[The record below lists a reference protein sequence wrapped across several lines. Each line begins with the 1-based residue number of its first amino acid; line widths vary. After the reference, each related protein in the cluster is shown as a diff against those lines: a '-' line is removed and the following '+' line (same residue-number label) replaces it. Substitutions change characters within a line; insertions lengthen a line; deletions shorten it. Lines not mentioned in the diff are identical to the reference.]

1 MKILTELM
9 HKKSELQIA
18 PLIDVVF
25 LLLVYFMVT
34 SSLVKK
40 EADLPFQ
47 LPVPIVKHMMPDQVI
62 EVLVEISEAGII
74 SIEGAEY
81 RDSKDLIQQLATLKA
96 VAEASGSQLV
106 VSLLPA
112 DKTLHG
118 SIVPVMDACA
128 LAKVKNLSFDTVM

>member
-1 MKILTELM
+1 MKRLTELM
-9 HKKSELQIA
+9 QKKSELQVA

-34 SSLVKK
+34 SSLIKK

-47 LPVPIVKHMMPDQVI
+47 LPVPLVKHRMPDQAI
-62 EVLVEISEAGII
+62 EVLVEISEFGTI

-81 RDSKDLIQQLATLKA
+81 RDPKDLAKQLATLKA
-96 VAEASGSQLV
+96 VAEASGNQLV
-106 VSLLPA
+106 VSVLPG

>member
-1 MKILTELM
+1 MNVLTELL
-9 HKKSELQIA
+9 HKKPELQIA
-18 PLIDVVF
+18 SLIDVVF

-34 SSLVKK
+34 ASLIRK

-47 LPVPIVKHMMPDQVI
+47 LPVPIVKHMMPEQAL
-62 EVLVEISEAGII
+62 EVLVEISETGHI

-81 RDSKDLIQQLATLKA
+81 SDPKDLTRQLATLKA
-96 VAEASGSQLV
+96 VAEASGSPLV
-106 VSLLPA
+106 VSVLPG

-128 LAKVKNLSFDTVM
+128 AARIKNLSFNTVM

>member
-1 MKILTELM
+1 MKRLTELM

-34 SSLVKK
+34 ASLVKK

-47 LPVPIVKHMMPDQVI
+47 LPVPIVKYTMPDQAI
-62 EVLVEISEAGII
+62 EVLVEISESGTV

-81 RDSKDLIQQLATLKA
+81 RNPKDLAQQLATLRA
-96 VAEASGSQLV
+96 VAEASGNQLV
-106 VSLLPA
+106 VSLLPG

-118 SIVPVMDACA
+118 SVVPVMDACA
-128 LAKVKNLSFDTVM
+128 LAKVKNLSFDPVM